1 MKQKLHSFFLFL
13 LLFMVQNAWGLGGTL
28 EGTNIKWSLSST
40 DDNQTYTLIIKGSGD
55 MPDYEKAS
63 EAPWYGKRAKIVFS

>member
-1 MKQKLHSFFLFL
+1 
-13 LLFMVQNAWGLGGTL
+13 MVQNAWGLGGTL